1 VRYQLLA
8 LDLDGTVV
16 NHDLTIDP
24 RVNAA
29 IAAAQAAGII
39 VTIATGRMY
48 GAALP
53 FATALN
59 IQQPLICYQGAVI
72 REAPSGHIRYAM
84 TMPGAVT
91 AEAVQM
97 LLERDIFVVAYI
109 DEVLHIA
116 QRRPEL
122 DLYLSYHPEGA
133 EVRLCDDLPAVVA
146 EHPATKLLF
155 VAEPEIVGP
164 TLAELQRAVG
174 DRLVTTRSHQLF
186 GELTALGVS
195 KGRAL
200 AELAQQLGIPQA
212 AVVAIGDQENDLEM
226 VAWAG
231 LGLAMGNAIPALK
244 AIANQTIP
252 SIDDAGVAWA
262 IKHLLL
268 DATAQ

>member
-1 VRYQLLA
+1 
-8 LDLDGTVV
+8 
-16 NHDLTIDP
+16 
-24 RVNAA
+24 
-29 IAAAQAAGII
+29 
-39 VTIATGRMY
+39 
-48 GAALP
+48 
-53 FATALN
+53 
-59 IQQPLICYQGAVI
+59 
-72 REAPSGHIRYAM
+72 M

-146 EHPATKLLF
+146 QHPVTKLLF

-262 IKHLLL
+262 IEHLLL